1 MATLTSFGEQVKKYL
16 TDAQLDQLSQ
26 IHDNEEYLESDDPLF
41 DDLLNILI
49 TDVRPEDWNHNTASV
64 RDDPGEYIDYVMDN
78 MFKGDEPK
86 WWEGGE
92 SAQLNHLISIID
104 EDTLS
109 DLGKKT
115 AEIRKDLQ
123 TTKTIVTN
131 KSENPEEVDKTTIT
145 INDPTTNTKAVE
157 KISADPRIATT
168 TTITTKEVGGDFD
181 DELGHVLADVDTGS
195 IVPESKLQEAKDP
208 VNWGKDG
215 RGFTPSDEKS
225 LNGQLVWLWHN
236 NTPTTARTA
245 ENVLPNPEAGALDAI
260 NRGDTP
266 VGPAQDPDPAR
277 RGTGEGM
284 NKFGEWVRVGE
295 WIPRVPA
302 SGGYYTISE
311 FPYNDFVPSED
322 DIIEPMNLSH
332 LNRKTGY
339 DPNSNQANAP
349 YAVVQESRN
358 INEDLKPMDL
368 ESLINGTIS
377 VDKHKSKLG
386 EDKDV
391 IVLAMEVKNN
401 DAANDLMT
409 FIERGYTDV
418 IDADSISSENIDGDY
433 VVFVEFERKDTF
445 KNVLSEMLE
454 GVEKL
459 TGITE
464 WSFNHYKSS
473 KTLTMEE
480 LHERLPITPEDY
492 DSFLVKEQNIKDQLQ
507 QLRINARV
515 PMK

>member
-1 MATLTSFGEQVKKYL
+1 MATLTSYGDQVAKHL
-16 TDAQLDQLSQ
+16 DQAQLDQLSQ

-41 DDLLNILI
+41 ETLLDILI
-49 TDVRPEDWNHNTASV
+49 GEVSPEDWNHNTAGI
-64 RDDPGEYIDYVMDN
+64 RDDPSEYIDYVMDN

-104 EDTLS
+104 EDN
-109 DLGKKT
+109 LGNVAKKQR
-115 AEIRKDLQ
+115 AEKLDVAKIRDNLRP
-123 TTKTIVTN
+123 TKTIVTK
-131 KSENPEEVDKTTIT
+131 KSEDPTEVDTTTVT
-145 INDPTTNTKAVE
+145 INDPETDTKAVE

-181 DELGHVLADVDTGS
+181 DELGHVLADVDTGT
-195 IVPESKLQEAKDP
+195 IVPESETNEAYKKGRP
-208 VNWGKDG
+208 RRKGNW
-215 RGFTPSDEKS
+215 P
-225 LNGQLVWLWHN
+225 
-236 NTPTTARTA
+236 
-245 ENVLPNPEAGALDAI
+245 
-260 NRGDTP
+260 
-266 VGPAQDPDPAR
+266 R
-277 RGTGEGM
+277 R
-284 NKFGEWVRVGE
+284 
-295 WIPRVPA
+295 I
-302 SGGYYTISE
+302 
-311 FPYNDFVPSED
+311 
-322 DIIEPMNLSH
+322 
-332 LNRKTGY
+332 
-339 DPNSNQANAP
+339 Q
-349 YAVVQESRN
+349 
-358 INEDLKPMDL
+358 EDLKPMDL
-368 ESLINGTIS
+368 ESLIHGTIS

-445 KNVLSEMLE
+445 KTVLSEMLD

-459 TGITE
+459 TGIND

-473 KTLTMEE
+473 KILTMEE

-492 DSFLVKEQNIKDQLQ
+492 DSFLAKEQNIKDQLQ